1 LERRKVST
9 FKRIKR
15 IRKGEEDMEIVGIL
29 EQFRDLGAAMAL
41 GIAACGSAFGTG
53 ISGMSAIG
61 AWKKNFIQNKPPS
74 FLLVALTAAPL
85 TQTIYGFILMQ
96 NMVGTI
102 AIKGQY
108 LWGVGAFAGIAMGL
122 SAFWQ
127 GKCAACACDS
137 MGETGKGFGNY
148 IVILGMTETV
158 ALLVMVFAI
167 VVLKRLAG
175 A

>member
-1 LERRKVST
+1 
-9 FKRIKR
+9 
-15 IRKGEEDMEIVGIL
+15 MESLGMM
-29 EQFRDLGAAMAL
+29 EQFRDLGAILAL
-41 GIAACGSAFGTG
+41 ALAAFGSAFGAG
-53 ISGMSAIG
+53 ISGMAAIG

-96 NMVGTI
+96 SMVGAI

-108 LWGVGAFAGIAMGL
+108 LWAVGAFAGAAMGL
-122 SAFWQ
+122 SAYWQ

-148 IVILGMTETV
+148 IAVLGMTETV
-158 ALLVMVFAI
+158 ALLVMVFTI
-167 VVLKRLAG
+167 VVLKKLAG